1 MPLHGY
7 FFGLSSTLGIT
18 TLDFG
23 QAELPPTISADS
35 PKNKWP
41 VAWATHIMVG
51 LIGRFRIVIVRISEL
66 VGMRRAGT

>member
-1 MPLHGY
+1 MPLYGY
-7 FFGLSSTLGIT
+7 FFGLSSILGIT
-18 TLDFG
+18 TLGFG
-23 QAELPPTISADS
+23 QSERLPTDCADS